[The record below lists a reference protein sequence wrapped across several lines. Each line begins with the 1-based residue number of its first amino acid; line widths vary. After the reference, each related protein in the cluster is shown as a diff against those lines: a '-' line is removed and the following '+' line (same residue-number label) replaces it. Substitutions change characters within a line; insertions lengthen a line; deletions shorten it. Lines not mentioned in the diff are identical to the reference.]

1 MELCTSGLQETL
13 WCGSKAVGQP
23 WRGLDDW
30 RSGPTDAWCHDSWL
44 TSRHF
49 EASEVASICIHSFG
63 DWLLLAWGFCFLFV
77 RLCPFLCVLC
87 CYFLV
92 QQEEDDWT
100 LFVAAATGVV
110 HGHSCAQCA
119 GGANCCCV
127 MQSHDL
133 KCRNHLIGHSILEK
147 LSVFLFSAAT
157 THRRDL
163 QMKLPRSWKMETQA
177 SHSRFW
183 RTARLFEVNACL

>member
-1 MELCTSGLQETL
+1 MH
-13 WCGSKAVGQP
+13 P
-23 WRGLDDW
+23 
-30 RSGPTDAWCHDSWL
+30 
-44 TSRHF
+44 
-49 EASEVASICIHSFG
+49 FG
-63 DWLLLAWGFCFLFV
+63 DWLLLTWGFYLLFV
-77 RLCPFLCVLC
+77 RLCLFLCVLC

-92 QQEEDDWT
+92 EQEEDDWT

-133 KCRNHLIGHSILEK
+133 KCRNHLIGHSIFALEK
-147 LSVFLFSAAT
+147 LPLFVLSCKN
-157 THRRDL
+157 HRRDL
-163 QMKLPRSWKMETQA
+163 QMRLPRSWKMETQA

-183 RTARLFEVNACL
+183 RTALFEQGECMPLVLSRPHSNIQLCQYVNCNVLPG